1 MKKRALTPF
10 FRPEETMS
18 EKKLWG
24 GRFTAATRRTV
35 ETFTE
40 SVSFDA
46 RLYQVDIRASKAHA
60 RMLGT
65 QQILCAEDV
74 EAICDGLDRIEADI
88 EAGDFV
94 WSEAL
99 EDVHMNIESRLTE
112 MIGDAGKRLHTARS
126 RNDQVATDMRL
137 FAREA
142 IDRCCLVL
150 QNLQDV
156 LIARADQHAA
166 DIMPGFTH
174 LQVAQP
180 VVLGHYLLAWAA
192 MLQRDEQRLQD
203 ARARV
208 NICPLGSAALAGTS
222 FAIDR
227 QLTSDLLGFSRPAD
241 NSLDAVSDRDF
252 IIEPMADLS
261 LVMIHLSRMAE
272 ELVLWSSEQYRF
284 VDLGDTFCTGS
295 SIMPQKKNPD
305 VAELIRGKTSRVCGH
320 QMAMLMLMKG
330 QPLAYNRDN
339 QEDKEPFFDTFDTV
353 TASLAVMTEMLA
365 QAEFN
370 VENMRLAAARG
381 YSTATDLAEY
391 LVRKGVPFR
400 DAHAVVGQAVRYGI
414 ENNQQLYELELAT
427 LRSFSSCIDTD
438 VYEVLSLQG
447 SVNARQHIGGTA
459 PAQVRQAVARA
470 RSSLQQSVDSQ
481 GARTAV

>member
-1 MKKRALTPF
+1 MGQ
-10 FRPEETMS
+10 
-18 EKKLWG
+18 KKLWG
-24 GRFTAATRRTV
+24 GRFTKTTSRTV

-46 RLYQVDIRASKAHA
+46 RLYRVDIRASKAHA
-60 RMLGT
+60 RMLGA
-65 QQILCAEDV
+65 QHILSHEDV
-74 EAICDGLDRIEADI
+74 EAICGGLDGIESDI
-88 EAGDFV
+88 ENGKFS
-94 WSEAL
+94 WSDAL
-99 EDVHMNIESRLTE
+99 EDVHMNIEARLTE
-112 MIGDAGKRLHTARS
+112 RIGDAGKRLHTARS
-126 RNDQVATDMRL
+126 RNDQVVTDMRL
-137 FAREA
+137 FVREA
-142 IDRCCLVL
+142 LDQLAKCL

-192 MLQRDEQRLQD
+192 MLQRDERRFED
-203 ARARV
+203 ARVRV

-227 QLTSDLLGFSRPAD
+227 QMTSDLLGFDRPCD

-252 IIEPMADLS
+252 VIEPMADLS

-272 ELVLWSSEQYRF
+272 ELVLWSTEQYRF

-305 VAELIRGKTSRVCGH
+305 VAELIRGKTARVCGH

-339 QEDKEPFFDTFDTV
+339 QEDKEPFFDAYETV
-353 TASLAVMTEMLA
+353 VTSLKVMTEMLA
-365 QAEFN
+365 QASFH
-370 VENMRLAAARG
+370 VENMRLAAAQG

-400 DAHAVVGQAVRYGI
+400 DAHTVVGQAVRYGV
-414 ENNQQLYELELAT
+414 ENNKQLYELSLET
-427 LRSFSSCIDTD
+427 LQSFSAHIGED
-438 VYEVLSLQG
+438 VFGVLSLEG
-447 SVNARQHIGGTA
+447 SVNARKHVGGTA
-459 PAQVRQAVARA
+459 PSQVRLAIARA
-470 RSSLQQSVDSQ
+470 RVALQQTLDSK
-481 GARTAV
+481 GA

>member
-1 MKKRALTPF
+1 MGK
-10 FRPEETMS
+10 
-18 EKKLWG
+18 KKLWG
-24 GRFTAATRRTV
+24 GRFTAATSHTV

-46 RLYQVDIRASKAHA
+46 RLYRVDIRASRAHA
-60 RMLGT
+60 RMLGA
-65 QQILCAEDV
+65 QQILSAQDV
-74 EAICDGLDRIEADI
+74 ETLCEGLDSIEREI
-88 EAGDFV
+88 EAGDFI
-94 WSEAL
+94 WSDAL

-137 FAREA
+137 FVREA
-142 IDRCCLVL
+142 IDQLCKSL

-222 FAIDR
+222 FTIDR
-227 QLTSDLLGFSRPAD
+227 QMTSDLLGFDRPCD

-252 IIEPMADLS
+252 VLEPMADLS

-353 TASLAVMTEMLA
+353 TASLKVMTEMLA
-365 QAEFN
+365 QAQFN
-370 VENMRLAAARG
+370 IETMRSAAASG

-400 DAHAVVGQAVRYGI
+400 DAHAVVGQAVRYGV
-414 ENNQQLYELELAT
+414 EHNKQLYELELVT
-427 LRSFSSCIDTD
+427 LQSFSPYIDED
-438 VYEVLSLQG
+438 VYEVLSLEG
-447 SVNARQHIGGTA
+447 SVNARNHIGGTA
-459 PAQVRQAVARA
+459 PAQVRKAIARA
-470 RSSLQQSVDSQ
+470 RVVLQHTLDSK
-481 GARTAV
+481 GA

>member
-1 MKKRALTPF
+1 MGQ
-10 FRPEETMS
+10 
-18 EKKLWG
+18 KKLWG
-24 GRFTAATRRTV
+24 GRFTAATNHTV

-46 RLYQVDIRASKAHA
+46 RLYRVDILASKAHA
-60 RMLGT
+60 RMLGA
-65 QQILCAEDV
+65 QHILSAADV
-74 EAICDGLDRIEADI
+74 EAICDGLDGIESAI

-94 WSEAL
+94 WSDAL

-137 FAREA
+137 FVREA
-142 IDRCCLVL
+142 IDRLCQYL

-156 LIARADQHAA
+156 LIARADQHVA

-192 MLQRDEQRLQD
+192 MLRRDEERLLE
-203 ARARV
+203 ARKRV
-208 NICPLGSAALAGTS
+208 NICPLGAAALAGTS

-227 QLTSDLLGFSRPAD
+227 QMTSDLLGFERPAE

-252 IIEPMADLS
+252 MIEPMSDLS

-284 VDLGDTFCTGS
+284 VDLGEAFCTGS

-305 VAELIRGKTSRVCGH
+305 VAELIRGKAARVCGH

-339 QEDKEPFFDTFDTV
+339 QEDKEPFFDVYDTV
-353 TASLAVMTEMLA
+353 TASLKVMTEMLA
-365 QAEFN
+365 QASFN

-391 LVRKGVPFR
+391 LVCKGVPFR
-400 DAHAVVGQAVRYGI
+400 DAHAVVGQAVRYGM
-414 ENNQQLYELELAT
+414 ENNQQLYELSLEVLQ
-427 LRSFSSCIDTD
+427 SFSVHIEED
-438 VYEVLSLQG
+438 VYKALSLEG
-447 SVNARQHIGGTA
+447 SVNARKHIGGTA
-459 PAQVRQAVARA
+459 PAQVHQAIARA
-470 RSSLQQSVDSQ
+470 RVALQQTMTRSQ
-481 GARTAV
+481 QR